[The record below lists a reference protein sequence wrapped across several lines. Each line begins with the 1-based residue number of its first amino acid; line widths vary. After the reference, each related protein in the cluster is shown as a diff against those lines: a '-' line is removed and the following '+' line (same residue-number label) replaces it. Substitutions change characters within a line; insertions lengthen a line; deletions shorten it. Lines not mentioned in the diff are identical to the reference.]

1 MAGVLDKEFILFIII
16 INTADA
22 IKLLQKLHR
31 ISICFP
37 DYVDAGTQIL

>member
-22 IKLLQKLHR
+22 IKLLHKLHR
-31 ISICFP
+31 LAICFS
-37 DYVDAGTQIL
+37 DYVDARIQML